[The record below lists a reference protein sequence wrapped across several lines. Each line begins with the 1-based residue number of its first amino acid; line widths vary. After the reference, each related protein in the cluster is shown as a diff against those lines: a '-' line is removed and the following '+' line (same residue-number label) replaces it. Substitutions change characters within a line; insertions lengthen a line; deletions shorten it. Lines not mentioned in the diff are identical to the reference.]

1 METDERTSKK
11 KGELIEKGIRV
22 VASGNIPITINYLIS
37 DKGGQGD
44 VYHVSFRGRDYAM
57 KWYCKDADDVIG
69 GLQYD
74 TISQICGEDKRP
86 SEKFIWPLLLV
97 TEENPCKGKRFG
109 YLMEL
114 LPENYYEMQDY
125 LRKDGDACAVR
136 FKSYNAMLV
145 AGMNIA
151 YAMRKLHLKGLSYK
165 DLNPNNLALN
175 PENGDVCIIDND
187 NVSVSGGLCTVQ
199 GMKGYMAPE
208 IPRSNYKVSP
218 TIETDYYSLAVI
230 LYRLFFVDH
239 PMEGKLWEKVVICTD
254 KVEEFLYSIK
264 PVFHFNPRNES
275 NRPTE
280 IYAPNAIRRWRV
292 MPLEIRMLFIKM
304 FTEGIDN
311 PEKRFPEGVWIKTL
325 AKCRDKLIRVNAER
339 EQFVDF
345 ENVRSV
351 PPRCLG
357 IKIGEQK
364 IALYPSKAI
373 YQISVDGDYNQYGRK
388 VAGITY
394 SKQLDSFMI
403 RNMTNETWRGWS
415 PKTKQC
421 SDILSGKEYPIFPGV
436 LIEFQKKTHEKP
448 HIVGEIFDARV
459 KK

>member
-1 METDERTSKK
+1 
-11 KGELIEKGIRV
+11 
-22 VASGNIPITINYLIS
+22 
-37 DKGGQGD
+37 
-44 VYHVSFRGRDYAM
+44 
-57 KWYCKDADDVIG
+57 
-69 GLQYD
+69 
-74 TISQICGEDKRP
+74 
-86 SEKFIWPLLLV
+86 
-97 TEENPCKGKRFG
+97 
-109 YLMEL
+109 
-114 LPENYYEMQDY
+114 
-125 LRKDGDACAVR
+125 
-136 FKSYNAMLV
+136 
-145 AGMNIA
+145 
-151 YAMRKLHLKGLSYK
+151 MRKLHLKGLSYK

-208 IPRSNYKVSP
+208 IPRSNYKESP